1 MSKKFFETTLETSG
15 AKFNLTIDVSPT
27 DCLIM
32 CNELFNNLSSDD
44 QSTIINTYLQN
55 NNKKICSHNTNN
67 KLQQCPPL

>member
-55 NNKKICSHNTNN
+55 NSQLPKPKGLGLAINS
-67 KLQQCPPL
+67 KLI